1 MLINYK
7 SIKMKTLIHIILLA
21 IFPLVGYS
29 QKTNF
34 PVYNNQINTVK
45 QEVKYFEIEKINN
58 QFYVLV
64 GGGGNVG
71 VFISSGEVI
80 LIDNKYEIIEDV
92 LMASLREITDKPIKY
107 IINTHFHHDHSDG
120 NRAFG
125 KEGIPIISHQN
136 AKKRMMEDVEL
147 YGGIYDFIKDF
158 VQPKYDNESLPVL
171 TYESK
176 MTISQGNEEIE
187 LFNFGKAHTDG
198 DSVVVF
204 KNNNVIHTGDAFVR
218 YGYPY
223 VDLNNGGS
231 IKGLISFL
239 GTLEQLCDDNTI
251 IIPGHGGLSKKE
263 DVSKLKNTL
272 DDLYTKTVIGLKN
285 GLSYNEI
292 SDSIEETLNGDATIK
307 LNYIKSIELEL
318 SRD

>member
-1 MLINYK
+1 MKN
-7 SIKMKTLIHIILLA
+7 IKLTILLA
-21 IFPLVGYS
+21 LFHLASYS
-29 QKTNF
+29 QKPNF
-34 PVYNNQINTVK
+34 SVYNNQINLLK
-45 QEVKYFEIEKINN
+45 QEVKYFKIEKINN
-58 QFYVLV
+58 KFYMLL

-71 VFISSGEVI
+71 VFISDGEVI
-80 LIDNKYEIIEDV
+80 LIDNKYEILEDV

-125 KEGIPIISHQN
+125 KQGIPIISHQN
-136 AKKRMMEDVEL
+136 AKKRMMEDIEL
-147 YGGIYDFIKDF
+147 YGGIYSSIKDF
-158 VQPKYDNESLPVL
+158 VQPKYDRTSLPVF

-176 MTISQGNEEIE
+176 MSISQGNEEIE
-187 LFNFGKAHTDG
+187 LYNFGKAHTDG

-204 KNNNVIHTGDAFVR
+204 KNNNIIHTGDAFVR

-231 IKGLISFL
+231 IKGLIDFL
-239 GTLEQLCDDNTI
+239 GTLELLCDDNTI

-263 DVSKLKNTL
+263 DVTKLKNAL
-272 DDLYTKTVIGLKN
+272 DDLYTKSVIGLKN
-285 GLSYNEI
+285 GLSYSEI
-292 SDSIEETLNGDATIK
+292 SDSIEETLNENLTVK
-307 LNYIKSIELEL
+307 LNYIKTIELEL

>member
-1 MLINYK
+1 
-7 SIKMKTLIHIILLA
+7 MKKIIAL
-21 IFPLVGYS
+21 FVFSVVPFFCVS
-29 QKTNF
+29 QDSDFSK
-34 PVYNNQINTVK
+34 YNTQIRDVK
-45 QEVKYFEIEKINN
+45 KEVTYFEIEKINN
-58 QFYVLV
+58 QFYMLV

-71 VFISSGEVI
+71 VFISDQNVV

-92 LMASLREITDKPIKY
+92 LMTSLKKITDKPIEY

-125 KEGIPIISHQN
+125 KQGIPIIAHQN
-136 AKKRMMEDVEL
+136 AKKRMMEDAEL
-147 YGGIYDFIKDF
+147 YGGIYSTIKDF
-158 VQPKYDNESLPVL
+158 VQPKYDKSSLPVF

-187 LFNFGKAHTDG
+187 LYNFGNAHTDG

-204 KNNNVIHTGDAFVR
+204 KNNNIIHTGDAFVR

-231 IKGLISFL
+231 IKGLIDLL
-239 GTLEQLCDDNTI
+239 GALELLCDGNTI
-251 IIPGHGGLSKKE
+251 IMPGHGSLSKKE
-263 DVSKLKNTL
+263 DVVNLKNTL
-272 DDLYTKTVIGLKN
+272 NDLYNKTIVGLKN

-292 SDSIEETLNGDATIK
+292 SDSIEETLNGDEIVK
-307 LNYIKSIELEL
+307 LNYIKSIELE
-318 SRD
+318 SFRD

>member
-29 QKTNF
+29 QKLNF

-58 QFYVLV
+58 QFYMLV

-136 AKKRMMEDVEL
+136 AKKRMMEDIEL

-231 IKGLISFL
+231 IKGLISLL

-263 DVSKLKNTL
+263 DVIKLKNTL

>member
-1 MLINYK
+1 MKN
-7 SIKMKTLIHIILLA
+7 IKLTILLA
-21 IFPLVGYS
+21 IFHLASYS
-29 QKTNF
+29 QKPNF
-34 PVYNNQINTVK
+34 SVYNNQINLLK
-45 QEVKYFEIEKINN
+45 QEVKYFKIEKINN
-58 QFYVLV
+58 KFYMLI

-71 VFISSGEVI
+71 VFISDGEVI
-80 LIDNKYEIIEDV
+80 LIDNKYEILEDV

-125 KEGIPIISHQN
+125 KQGIPIISHQN
-136 AKKRMMEDVEL
+136 AKKRMMEDIEL
-147 YGGIYDFIKDF
+147 YGGIYSSIKDF
-158 VQPKYDNESLPVL
+158 VQPKYDKTSLPIF

-176 MTISQGNEEIE
+176 MSISQGNEEIE
-187 LFNFGKAHTDG
+187 LYNFGKAHTDG

-204 KNNNVIHTGDAFVR
+204 KNNNIIHTGDAFVR

-231 IKGLISFL
+231 IKGLIDFL
-239 GTLEQLCDDNTI
+239 GTLELLCDDNTI

-263 DVSKLKNTL
+263 DVTKLKNAL
-272 DDLYTKTVIGLKN
+272 DDLYTKSVIGLKN
-285 GLSYNEI
+285 GLSYSEI
-292 SDSIEETLNGDATIK
+292 SDSIEETLNENLTVK
-307 LNYIKSIELEL
+307 LNYIKTIELEL

>member
-1 MLINYK
+1 
-7 SIKMKTLIHIILLA
+7 MKTLILTILLA

-29 QKTNF
+29 QKPNLS
-34 PVYNNQINTVK
+34 VYNNQINTVK
-45 QEVKYFEIEKINN
+45 QEVEYFEIEKINN
-58 QFYVLV
+58 QFYMLV

-71 VFISSGEVI
+71 VFISNGGVI

-136 AKKRMMEDVEL
+136 AKKRMMEDIEL

-263 DVSKLKNTL
+263 DVTKLKNTL
-272 DDLYTKTVIGLKN
+272 DDLYRKTVIGLKN

-292 SDSIEETLNGDATIK
+292 SDSIEETINGETTVK

>member
-1 MLINYK
+1 MKN
-7 SIKMKTLIHIILLA
+7 IKLTILLA
-21 IFPLVGYS
+21 IFHLASYS
-29 QKTNF
+29 QKPNF
-34 PVYNNQINTVK
+34 SVYNNQINLLK
-45 QEVKYFEIEKINN
+45 QEVKYFKIEKINN
-58 QFYVLV
+58 KFYMLL

-71 VFISSGEVI
+71 VFISDGEVI
-80 LIDNKYEIIEDV
+80 LIDNKYEILEDV

-125 KEGIPIISHQN
+125 KQGIPIISHQN
-136 AKKRMMEDVEL
+136 AKKRMMEDIEL
-147 YGGIYDFIKDF
+147 YGGIYSSIKDF
-158 VQPKYDNESLPVL
+158 VQPKYDKTSLPVF

-176 MTISQGNEEIE
+176 MSISQGNEEIE
-187 LFNFGKAHTDG
+187 LYNFGKAHTDG

-204 KNNNVIHTGDAFVR
+204 KNNNIIHTGDTFVR

-231 IKGLISFL
+231 IKGLIDFL
-239 GTLEQLCDDNTI
+239 GTLELLCDDNTI

-263 DVSKLKNTL
+263 DVTKLKNTL
-272 DDLYTKTVIGLKN
+272 DDLYTKSVIGLKN
-285 GLSYNEI
+285 GLSYSEI
-292 SDSIEETLNGDATIK
+292 SDSIEETLNENLTVK
-307 LNYIKSIELEL
+307 LNYIKTIELEL